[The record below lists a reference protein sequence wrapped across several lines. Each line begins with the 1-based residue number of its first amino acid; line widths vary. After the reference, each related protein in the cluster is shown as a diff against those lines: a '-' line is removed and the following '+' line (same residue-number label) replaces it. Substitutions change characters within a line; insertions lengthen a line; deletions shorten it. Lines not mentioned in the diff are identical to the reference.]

1 MIAALGPLAAALE
14 VLGVRY
20 FLGGS
25 LASAARGIARVK
37 DADVIAGLHA
47 EHVEPLAERL
57 GRAYYV
63 HGDRLQAAVVA
74 AGDQLRKAV
83 EARTSCH
90 LLYLDTMLT
99 IELFVSKG
107 RAFDREAEARA
118 RPENIG
124 RAPDS
129 LRLPVASAEDIVLAK
144 LEWFRLEEKS
154 SERLWWDI
162 VGILKVTRDLDA
174 NYLRRWAEVLG
185 VADLLDRARAAK

>member
-1 MIAALGPLAAALE
+1 
-14 VLGVRY
+14 
-20 FLGGS
+20 
-25 LASAARGIARVK
+25 
-37 DADVIAGLHA
+37 
-47 EHVEPLAERL
+47 
-57 GRAYYV
+57 
-63 HGDRLQAAVVA
+63 
-74 AGDQLRKAV
+74 
-83 EARTSCH
+83 
-90 LLYLDTMLT
+90 MLT

-107 RAFDREAEARA
+107 RAFDREAEVRA